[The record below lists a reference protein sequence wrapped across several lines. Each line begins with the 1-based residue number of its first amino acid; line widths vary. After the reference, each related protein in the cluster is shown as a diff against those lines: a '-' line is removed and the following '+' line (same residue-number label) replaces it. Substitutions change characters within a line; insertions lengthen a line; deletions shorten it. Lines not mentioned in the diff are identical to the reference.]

1 MDSVSNR
8 KFLIIDTKILPDI
21 YEKVLKTK
29 ELLRRGKA
37 KGVTEATQMTGISR
51 STFYKYKDYISTP
64 SEGSRGQKVTI
75 TLLLEN
81 SPGHLSKLLTTMAE
95 CNVNILTINQDI
107 PINGIANVSI
117 TFDISESNRDIDY
130 VLKALNNIEGTTK
143 VELIAME

>member
-1 MDSVSNR
+1 MSNR